1 MSEVQAASGP
11 APKLGKYVKVSLYL
25 KKLPHVSDDHFHAYW
40 ANNHLVPAFAH
51 KKFMDKVRRYNQV
64 SASCRRCF
72 GAKFNEKSITSPLSG
87 ARRQKPLAFLSWSM
101 TALRRFG

>member
-1 MSEVQAASGP
+1 MSEVKPASGP
-11 APKLGKYVKVSLYL
+11 APQPGKYVKVSLYL

-64 SASCRRCF
+64 SSLFFAST
-72 GAKFNEKSITSPLSG
+72 KNLN
-87 ARRQKPLAFLSWSM
+87 
-101 TALRRFG
+101 

>member
-1 MSEVQAASGP
+1 MLLFTIVTTVTTKTEKAFFRYSKFILRKFSLTLELDKMSEVQAASGP
-11 APKLGKYVKVSLYL
+11 APKPGKFVKVSLYL

-64 SASCRRCF
+64 RPSR
-72 GAKFNEKSITSPLSG
+72 
-87 ARRQKPLAFLSWSM
+87 
-101 TALRRFG
+101 